1 MKLFANVLTW
11 ILHPIVLTVPAVYL
25 LTYYSTGNTNT
36 AMYWTLISF
45 LFSGI
50 VSGFVLVG
58 VKLKFFNNI
67 DVSNRKQRVILYPF
81 AVAVVLLF
89 AMLIYF
95 QNGPSNL
102 TLGAILFV
110 IALVI
115 LDLINR
121 TIKASIH
128 VASVCA
134 FFTGVIYLFGGYSFL
149 LVLLIPLVAW
159 ARVVEKKHTPKETIV
174 GAICGVGLTVAAI
187 TIVQLVR

>member
-36 AMYWTLISF
+36 ALYWTLISF

-50 VSGFVLVG
+50 VSGFVLIG

-121 TIKASIH
+121 RIKASIH

-149 LVLLIPLVAW
+149 LLLLIPLVAW
-159 ARVVEKKHTPKETIV
+159 ARVIEKKHTPKETIV

-187 TIVQLVR
+187 TIVQLVQ

>member
-134 FFTGVIYLFGGYSFL
+134 FFTGLIYLFGGYSFL